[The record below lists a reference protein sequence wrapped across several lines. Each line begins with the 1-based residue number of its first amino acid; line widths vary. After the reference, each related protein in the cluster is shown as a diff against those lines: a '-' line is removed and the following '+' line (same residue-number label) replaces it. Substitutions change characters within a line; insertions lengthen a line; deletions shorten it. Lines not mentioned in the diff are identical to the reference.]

1 MPAALPGRSGPR
13 RRRRL
18 LLLCA
23 GWLLAAACLA
33 GAGAGAG
40 AGCRHRCCP
49 GRNNE
54 CWAAGGGRA
63 RCYCDEYCEKT
74 GDCCEDY
81 GAVCRR
87 AALDCVVG
95 PWGPWGGCSSR
106 CGAGSTARTRHVAVP
121 PRPGGRP
128 CPDLRQRRGCLG
140 DDALCRTAKE
150 VAMILPDSFKRRP
163 GDAAAPRADAP
174 PSYCGFFRLK
184 QVGAACRRGA
194 WSSRLRREQRVC
206 VECRGAAGSSPRCG
220 GDGLPGART
229 FWTAAAVAGCQG
241 SWVREALRER
251 CACPRRSLLF
261 V

>member
-1 MPAALPGRSGPR
+1 MVQAAVGNRCARFSAFLPSFSSFPVPLAALLLPSPRPFVSLQALSPSLPAA
-13 RRRRL
+13 
-18 LLLCA
+18 
-23 GWLLAAACLA
+23 AA
-33 GAGAGAG
+33 
-40 AGCRHRCCP
+40 
-49 GRNNE
+49 
-54 CWAAGGGRA
+54 
-63 RCYCDEYCEKT
+63 
-74 GDCCEDY
+74 
-81 GAVCRR
+81 